1 VWLGR
6 VARAC
11 CDDGTGSLPRLHC
24 NYPYLSSRV
33 AALMDRQRRRPTAD
47 DYVGTV
53 PETSKRRRRTTSDS
67 RASPPPR
74 GPLGTTA
81 AGSTEVVGDGDGLVD
96 SSPAEPQVTTTGTA
110 AAVGGRLNPGNGNS
124 AWDGCHPSLLLSP
137 VGVPTLPAP
146 SRLLGAAVHEPNRR
160 QLLPHFA
167 VPSALMQPAS
177 HQLVSMLQHRQLA
190 GAPDGEPWNARLGA
204 GEPNR
209 MFLMRRGGWDR
220 GALRRVADPR
230 LPPWF
235 IGAPWEPAM
244 PPHPHPHLPPHGAAA
259 SGASIL
265 RSPSAGFSITD
276 CLGMGPAALS
286 VVPEFRWGIR
296 EAVAAAAHRG
306 ALLLP
311 QAALASSS
319 TGAATSTAFA
329 MGRFGLASS
338 YAHEDAVQ
346 GLASSAFHG
355 PTVPDAAARNGKS
368 AHEPG
373 RGGAATTHGPCRSIP
388 MASREADA
396 KDASRYQCLLREQ
409 IEYFEA
415 DDADLRAKAQGRN
428 VPIQPRQV
436 GIRCVHCARR
446 NQGSGESSDGEDP
459 GQLVKLEREIA
470 MSTRGAV
477 YYPATLSNLYQ
488 AVQNMANNHFV
499 NRTCPSAPS
508 SLIDEILEARRTR
521 PKRSGGK
528 GKTYF
533 VQSAEGAGI
542 ADASEGSGLVFVARA
557 SPEKAIGALS
567 VACVTTTSPPIEGQ
581 STANVGM
588 RILDQVSGTGR
599 GPSRCSEMDGRSKWP
614 SSL

>member
-1 VWLGR
+1 

-11 CDDGTGSLPRLHC
+11 CDGGTGSPPVFTATTPISPLGSPLF
-24 NYPYLSSRV
+24 
-33 AALMDRQRRRPTAD
+33 MDRQRRRPTAE
-47 DYVGTV
+47 DYVGSV

-67 RASPPPR
+67 RASSPPR

-81 AGSTEVVGDGDGLVD
+81 AGSPEGVGDGDGLVD
-96 SSPAEPQVTTTGTA
+96 SSPAGPHVTTTRTA
-110 AAVGGRLNPGNGNS
+110 AVDGRLNPGNVNS
-124 AWDGCHPSLLLSP
+124 AWDGYHPSLLLSP
-137 VGVPTLPAP
+137 VGESTLPTP
-146 SRLLGAAVHEPNRR
+146 SRLLGAAVHEPDRL

-167 VPSALMQPAS
+167 VPSALFHPAS
-177 HQLVSMLQHRQLA
+177 HQLVSMQQHRQFA
-190 GAPDGEPWNARLGA
+190 GAPDGEPWNARHGA

-209 MFLMRRGGWDR
+209 MFLMRRGEWDR

-244 PPHPHPHLPPHGAAA
+244 PPHPRPHLPPYGAAA

-265 RSPSAGFSITD
+265 RSPSVGYSMTD
-276 CLGMGPAALS
+276 CFGIGPAALS
-286 VVPEFRWGIR
+286 FPELRWGMR
-296 EAVAAAAHRG
+296 EAAAAAANRG
-306 ALLLP
+306 AMLLP
-311 QAALASSS
+311 QAALASSL
-319 TGAATSTAFA
+319 TEYATSTAFA
-329 MGRFGLASS
+329 AGRFRMSS
-338 YAHEDAVQ
+338 LIADEFGQ
-346 GLASSAFHG
+346 GLASSTFGG
-355 PTVPDAAARNGKS
+355 PTVPGAAARNGKC

-373 RGGAATTHGPCRSIP
+373 RGGTAPSGPPPTTAASTIGPCQSIP

-446 NQGSGESSDGEDP
+446 NQGGTHRDGEDP

-477 YYPATLSNLYQ
+477 YYPTTLSNLYQ

-508 SLIDEILEARRTR
+508 RLIDEILEARRTR

-528 GKTYF
+528 GKSYF
-533 VQSAEGAGI
+533 VQSAEGVGI
-542 ADASEGSGLVFVARA
+542 ADAPEGSGLALVAGE
-557 SPEKAIGALS
+557 SPEKEIGALS
-567 VACVTTTSPPIEGQ
+567 VACVATTSPPLEGQ
-581 STANVGM
+581 STANVGSSE
-588 RILDQVSGTGR
+588 RHSEGTE
-599 GPSRCSEMDGRSKWP
+599 P
-614 SSL
+614 LL